1 MRCLSIW
8 AKMKP
13 RGEARISPCGTWRF
27 GLMREWGPGPAL
39 AAVLLNPS
47 TADGARDDAT
57 LVRMLGRAQAAGF
70 GRLVVVNLFALRA
83 TDPAALRGAADPVGP
98 GNDAAILAAAEGAAM
113 VLCGWGILGRLHG
126 RGAAVEAMLRAKG
139 HGLWHLGLTKGGAPR
154 HPLYV
159 AGAVTPQRWEAG
171 R

>member
-1 MRCLSIW
+1 MSIS

-13 RGEARISPCGTWRF
+13 TGEALISTCGTWRF
-27 GLMREWGPGPAL
+27 ALSREWGAGPGL

-47 TADGARDDAT
+47 TADALRDDAT
-57 LVRMLGRAQAAGF
+57 LVRMVGRAQRAGF

-83 TDPAALRGAADPVGP
+83 TSPAVLRQVADPMGSD
-98 GNDAAILAAAEGAAM
+98 NDAAILAAAEGAAM
-113 VLCGWGILGRLHG
+113 VLCGWGGHGRLHG
-126 RGAAVEAMLRAKG
+126 RGEAVEAMLRARG
-139 HGLWHLGLTKGGAPR
+139 HPLWHLGLTQGGAPR

-159 AGAVTPQRWEAG
+159 SGAVAPQRWEAG